1 MLGAT
6 RRAPTRRAIDS
17 PPSLSLRY
25 GLSWQIVPTALLE
38 LTANPDRERAA
49 RALAAMLRMKKSDI
63 AELYQAADQT

>member
-1 MLGAT
+1 
-6 RRAPTRRAIDS
+6 
-17 PPSLSLRY
+17 LRY